1 MKVRVVAEI
10 SAFAMPTVAA
20 PLNGTCEYTVSEEW
34 VLPPA
39 TMSGFGASHD

>member
-1 MKVRVVAEI
+1 MKVRVEAEI

-20 PLNGTCEYTVSEEW
+20 PLNGTCEYTVREEW

-39 TMSGFGASHD
+39 AMFGLGASHD